1 MADRVDDPPAS
12 GGEAAAPD
20 FVLELLAELRAA
32 GYHAGAWG
40 RFFARSWQRSR
51 ATARA
56 HPALVRSW
64 GMTAIALGA
73 TEAGALALE
82 AGVEGERSTALRAIP
97 GAALAFAFTH
107 FDVYC
112 HLGMNARR
120 RGDEVRPDLGLP
132 TRLTLA
138 RGACAGLLWGH
149 LLGGRPA
156 GRPLL
161 LAALAGASV
170 TDIADGAVARA
181 TDHVTR
187 LGQYAD
193 SQADFGFGVAYV
205 LTLAVRRRLP
215 RWLVALL
222 LARWLAPFAF
232 ALASYFGWVRRVP
245 IQSSTVGRVAGVA
258 QAATLAAALLP
269 DGVANR
275 GRVALFRRAL
285 HVATAGLLVAAPLAQ
300 AWGLLTGDVR

>member
-1 MADRVDDPPAS
+1 
-12 GGEAAAPD
+12 
-20 FVLELLAELRAA
+20 VLELLAELRAA
-32 GYHAGAWG
+32 GYHPGAWW

-51 ATARA
+51 ETARA

-64 GMTAIALGA
+64 AATAGALA
-73 TEAGALALE
+73 AAEAGALALE

-97 GAALAFAFTH
+97 GATLAFAFTH

-120 RGDEVRPDLGLP
+120 RGDEPYPSLGLA

-156 GRPLL
+156 GRWLL
-161 LAALAGASV
+161 LAALTGAGV

-181 TDHVTR
+181 RGRVTR

-193 SQADFGFGVAYV
+193 SQADVGFGVAYT
-205 LTLAVRRRLP
+205 LTLAARRWLP
-215 RWLVALL
+215 HWLVALL

-245 IQSSTVGRVAGVA
+245 IQSTNAGRVAGVA

-269 DGVANR
+269 DGVPA
-275 GRVALFRRAL
+275 RVAPYRRAL
-285 HVATAGLLVAAPLAQ
+285 HFATAALLVAAPLAQ
-300 AWGLLTGDVR
+300 ARALLRTD

>member
-20 FVLELLAELRAA
+20 FVPELLAELRAA
-32 GYHAGAWG
+32 GYHPSAWG
-40 RFFARSWQRSR
+40 RFFARLWRRSHE
-51 ATARA
+51 TARA

-64 GMTAIALGA
+64 ATTAGALAAAEG
-73 TEAGALALE
+73 GALALE
-82 AGVEGERSTALRAIP
+82 AGAEGEWSAALRAIP

-107 FDVYC
+107 LDVYA
-112 HLGMNARR
+112 HLEMNARR
-120 RGDEVRPDLGLP
+120 RGDGLYPDLGLP

-161 LAALAGASV
+161 LAALAGATV
-170 TDIADGAVARA
+170 TDIADGAVARRM
-181 TDHVTR
+181 DRVTR

-205 LTLAVRRRLP
+205 LTLAARRQLP
-215 RWLVALL
+215 RWLVMLL

-245 IQSSTVGRVAGVA
+245 IWSTNVGRMADVA

-269 DGVANR
+269 DGAA
-275 GRVALFRRAL
+275 GRVAPVRRAL
-285 HVATAGLLVAAPLAQ
+285 HIAMAGLLVAAPLAQ
-300 AWGLLTGDVR
+300 ARGLARGNASK

>member
-12 GGEAAAPD
+12 GGEAESPD

-32 GYHAGAWG
+32 GYHPGAWG
-40 RFFARSWQRSR
+40 RFLARSWRQSR
-51 ATARA
+51 ETARA

-64 GMTAIALGA
+64 GVTAAALAA

-82 AGVEGERSTALRAIP
+82 AGGEGEWSTALRALP

-120 RGDEVRPDLGLP
+120 RGDEPYPDLGMA

-156 GRPLL
+156 GRWLL
-161 LAALAGASV
+161 LTTLAGACV

-181 TDHVTR
+181 TGGVTR

-193 SQADFGFGVAYV
+193 SQADVGFGVAYA
-205 LTLAVRRRLP
+205 LTLAVRRLLP

-232 ALASYFGWVRRVP
+232 ALASYFGWARRVP
-245 IQSSTVGRVAGVA
+245 IQSTNAGKVAGVA

-269 DGVANR
+269 DGVA
-275 GRVALFRRAL
+275 GRVAPLRRAL
-285 HVATAGLLVAAPLAQ
+285 HVATAALLVAAPLARG
-300 AWGLLTGDVR
+300 WGLLRAG

>member
-1 MADRVDDPPAS
+1 MADRVDDSPAS
-12 GGEAAAPD
+12 GGEAEPLD

-32 GYHAGAWG
+32 GYHPGAWR
-40 RFFARSWQRSR
+40 RFFARSWRRSR
-51 ATARA
+51 ETARA

-64 GMTAIALGA
+64 AATAGALA
-73 TEAGALALE
+73 VAQAGALALE
-82 AGVEGERSTALRAIP
+82 VGVEGERSTARRAIP
-97 GAALAFAFTH
+97 GTALAFAFTH

-120 RGDEVRPDLGLP
+120 RGDEPSPSLGLP

-156 GRPLL
+156 GRRRL
-161 LAALAGASV
+161 LAALAGASI

-181 TDHVTR
+181 TGRVTR

-205 LTLAVRRRLP
+205 LTLAARRWLP

-222 LARWLAPFAF
+222 LMRWLAPFAF
-232 ALASYFGWVRRVP
+232 ALASYFGGVRRVP
-245 IQSSTVGRVAGVA
+245 IQSTPMGRAAGVA
-258 QAATLAAALLP
+258 QAATLAVALLP
-269 DGVANR
+269 DGVA
-275 GRVALFRRAL
+275 GRVAPFRRAL
-285 HVATAGLLVAAPLAQ
+285 HVATAALLVAAPLAQ
-300 AWGLLTGDVR
+300 AHGLLRAD

>member
-12 GGEAAAPD
+12 GEEAAAPD

-32 GYHAGAWG
+32 GYHPSAWW
-40 RFFARSWQRSR
+40 RFFARSWRRSR

-56 HPALVRSW
+56 HPPLVRSW
-64 GMTAIALGA
+64 GVMAATLGA

-82 AGVEGERSTALRAIP
+82 AGVEGERSAALRAIP

-112 HLGMNARR
+112 HLSMNARR
-120 RGDEVRPDLGLP
+120 RGDELYPALGLP

-156 GRPLL
+156 GRRLL
-161 LAALAGASV
+161 LAALAGACV

-181 TDHVTR
+181 TGRVTR

-193 SQADFGFGVAYV
+193 SQADFGFGVAYA
-205 LTLAVRRRLP
+205 LTLAARRWLP

-245 IQSSTVGRVAGVA
+245 IQSTNAGRAAGVA

-269 DGVANR
+269 DGVA
-275 GRVALFRRAL
+275 GHVAPFRRAL
-285 HVATAGLLVAAPLAQ
+285 HVATAALLVAAPLAQ
-300 AWGLLTGDVR
+300 ARALLRTG